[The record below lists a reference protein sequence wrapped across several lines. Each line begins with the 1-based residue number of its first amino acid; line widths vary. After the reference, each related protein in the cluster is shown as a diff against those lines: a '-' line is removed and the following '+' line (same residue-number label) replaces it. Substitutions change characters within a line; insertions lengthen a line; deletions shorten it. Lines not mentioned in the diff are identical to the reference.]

1 MKNKILALL
10 ASVGLVASASAV
22 EINENLSIN
31 GFIDASYTHQ
41 DDNDRGEAQQL
52 GVDEIELNFLF
63 NHGPVSGAIH
73 IDDYIGDADST
84 SADNSDVEIEQAHV
98 TYSMDNGVSFTV
110 GKYGSAL
117 GFEREDPAG
126 LYTYSRAYRDNI
138 TTDAGLITAN
148 GTNSLGNDFNLGN
161 VDANVVEGLT
171 VAYAADAFS
180 LAVSLENDI
189 DANIDTDNLD
199 AEVSFAYTG
208 IENVSLGGGYFFD
221 NQDNNTDE
229 VDILNLHVAV
239 TAGKL
244 LLAAEYVEL
253 QGQDAANGGDRD
265 GYLLL
270 ADYDWTDKLGVAL
283 RYSSNEAGVD
293 TDGNIANGYE
303 DVADADTF
311 TIAPNYALTD
321 NLGVIVEY
329 SDIDLGTT
337 DADLLALEVTYTF

>member
-10 ASVGLVASASAV
+10 ATIGLASSVTAV

-31 GFIDASYTHQ
+31 GFIDASYTHL
-41 DDNDRGEAQQL
+41 DDSDRGEEQYL

-73 IDDYIGDADST
+73 IDDYIGDGDSA
-84 SADNSDVEIEQAHV
+84 SADNSQVEIEQAHV

-126 LYTYSRAYRDNI
+126 LYTYSRAYRDDI
-138 TTDAGLITAN
+138 STSG
-148 GTNSLGNDFNLGN
+148 GVSSLGNSFNLGN

-171 VAYAADAFS
+171 VAYASEAFS
-180 LAVSLENDI
+180 IGVSLENGI
-189 DANIDTDNLD
+189 DANIDDDNLN
-199 AEVSFAYTG
+199 AEVAFAYTG
-208 IENVSLGGGYFFD
+208 IENLSIGGGYFFD
-221 NQDNNTDE
+221 NRDNNTEE
-229 VDILNLHVAV
+229 VDILNLHVAL

-253 QGQDAANGGDRD
+253 QGQDSNNGGDRD

-270 ADYDWTDKLGVAL
+270 ADYDINDKFGVAL
-283 RYSSNEAGVD
+283 RYSSNEAGID
-293 TDGNIANGYE
+293 TDGIDGFE
-303 DVADADTF
+303 QMADADTV
-311 TIAPNYALTD
+311 TIAPNYSLTD
-321 NLGVIVEY
+321 NLGVILEY
-329 SDIDLGTT
+329 SDIDFGDQ

>member
-1 MKNKILALL
+1 L

-31 GFIDASYTHQ
+31 GFIDASYTHTDADGQ
-41 DDNDRGEAQQL
+41 GEEQYL

-63 NHGPVSGAIH
+63 NNGPVSGMIS
-73 IDDYIGDADST
+73 IDDYIGDSDANE
-84 SADNSDVEIEQAHV
+84 DNSQVEIEQAHL
-98 TYSMDNGVSFTV
+98 TYALDNGVSFTI

-138 TTDAGLITAN
+138 DIQNVNAPTSIG
-148 GTNSLGNDFNLGN
+148 NSFNLGN
-161 VDANVVEGLT
+161 VDANAVEGLT
-171 VAYAADAFS
+171 IAYATDAFS
-180 LAVSLENDI
+180 FGISLENDI
-189 DANIDTDNLD
+189 DANMDEDNLN
-199 AEVSFAYTG
+199 AEFSFAYTG
-208 IENVSLGGGYFFD
+208 FENVSIGGGYFFD
-221 NQDNNTDE
+221 NQDDNTDE

-239 TAGKL
+239 TSGKL

-253 QGQDAANGGDRD
+253 QGQDASNGGDRD

-283 RYSSNEAGVD
+283 RYSSNEIGVSSD
-293 TDGNIANGYE
+293 ADSDFET
-303 DVADADTF
+303 VTDADTL

-321 NLGVIVEY
+321 NLGVILEY
-329 SDIDLGTT
+329 SDIDFGDY
-337 DADLLALEVTYTF
+337 DADQLALEVTYTF